1 MIDMGWC
8 CGYDKS
14 HLMIDEIVG
23 MIEAAALA
31 QSSYLSN
38 KPEIE
43 RKSLGQYFTGPP
55 VADYMAS
62 MIRPIDAPV
71 VRILD
76 AGAGAGILTISAALR
91 CLEIG
96 NNQVHAVLYE
106 IDGDAIKHLE
116 VNMKQVTQ
124 QFRKQ
129 GGQFTFEIRN
139 EDFVL
144 SRPDRTE
151 APFHVSSINP
161 PYFKY
166 NSKTSPYAGATA
178 DLFKGNPNIYASF
191 MAVVTACLAPKGQMV
206 AIVPRSFTNG
216 LYFKGFRHFLNQ
228 TMSLDKL
235 HIFRSRDKVFKELS
249 VLQENVICSYTK
261 RRQAARIEVCT
272 STGYEDLNRVETNR
286 YPAKLLIDT
295 TNEHEIIRVPES
307 VEDAAILQTVE
318 GWPSS
323 FQENGYFISTGP
335 VVEHRTREYITAP
348 DHKAGSVPLLRMH
361 NVKAFKT
368 VWTGSNKKDA
378 RFQLLDGHGKHT
390 SDNQPYVL
398 LKRFSSKDE
407 KRRLVAGVHDP
418 QAIKGK
424 LIALENHLNYIGRA
438 DGELDLAE
446 AFGLAALFNSTFMD
460 KYFRC
465 ISGNTQVNAT
475 EIRLLKLPTREVIHQ
490 VGAAFLEGAEADQ
503 EHIDSIVNFH
513 LEVKESAVA

>member
-1 MIDMGWC
+1 
-8 CGYDKS
+8 
-14 HLMIDEIVG
+14 MIDEVVG

-43 RKSLGQYFTGPP
+43 RKSLGQYFTGAP

-62 MIRPIDAPV
+62 MIEPIDASV

-106 IDGDAIKHLE
+106 IDGDAITHLE
-116 VNMKQVTQ
+116 VNMKQVAQ
-124 QFRKQ
+124 QFRKR
-129 GGQFTFEIRN
+129 GGHFTFEIRH

-191 MAVVTACLAPKGQMV
+191 MAVVAACLAPKGQMV

-216 LYFKGFRHFLNQ
+216 LYFKGFRHYLNQ

-235 HIFRSRDKVFKELS
+235 HTFRSRDKVFKELS

-272 STGYEDLNRVETNR
+272 STGYEDLSQAEIQR

-295 TNEHEIIRVPES
+295 TNEHEIIRIPES
-307 VEDAAILQTVE
+307 AQDAAILQTVE

-323 FQENGYFISTGP
+323 FLDNDYFISTGP
-335 VVEHRTREYITAP
+335 VVEHRTREYITTP
-348 DHKAGSVPLLRMH
+348 DHKTGSVPLLRMH

-368 VWTGSNKKDA
+368 VWTGNNKKDA
-378 RFQLLDGHGKHT
+378 RFQLLDGHDKHT

-418 QAIKGK
+418 VAIKGK

-446 AFGLAALFNSTFMD
+446 AYGLAALFNSTFMD

-475 EIRLLKLPTREVIHQ
+475 EIRLLKLPTREVIQQ
-490 VGAAFLEGAEADQ
+490 VGAAFLEGAETDQ
-503 EHIDSIVNFH
+503 KHIDSIVNFH